1 MVDEP
6 KKSTDDEKSTDTT
19 AIVKPEESTEEA
31 EAIDMLE
38 GLPTQEKKIV
48 SREMIRM
55 MGVMKQE
62 NPIVKKITPEHDK
75 FLDGSKLELQ
85 ESYKERHERKIFQF
99 LIFTVS
105 LIFIG
110 VLAWMLK
117 DKEDLLEKILYTLGG
132 LVAGAFGGYGYGK
145 KSGEDD

>member
-6 KKSTDDEKSTDTT
+6 KKSTDET
-19 AIVKPEESTEEA
+19 AIVKPEDSTEEA

-38 GLPTQEKKIV
+38 GLPTQEKKLV

-62 NPIVKKITPEHDK
+62 NPIVKKITPEHIDK

-105 LIFIG
+105 IV
-110 VLAWMLK
+110 VLGTP
-117 DKEDLLEKILYTLGG
+117 KEWNVSRRNFTPTSFFSFLWAAAALW
-132 LVAGAFGGYGYGK
+132 
-145 KSGEDD
+145 